1 MPENVVDF
9 ETFDNY
15 DNVYSTC
22 MHKLCGQISLPIE
35 LVWMMLL
42 VTFHFGVGSYIYG
55 SSLLFSRNIGYDLYR
70 GTMDT
75 LLLLLL
81 FFIVWKQ

>member
-9 ETFDNY
+9 ETFNNY

-42 VTFHFGVGSYIYG
+42 VAFHFDVGSYIY
-55 SSLLFSRNIGYDLYR
+55 SSIAFLFSRNIGYDLYR

-75 LLLLLL
+75 LLLLL